1 MIKAVFLDFYGTLVR
16 FDPPAEAIQAQACAA
31 EGLTIATEAVARA
44 YPSADAYMAQENA
57 RSLVSKRPPLER
69 DAFFT
74 EYERR
79 LLAAAGLAVSAS
91 VAAKVWQRVSEAD
104 KRLALYEDALPALDG
119 LRGAGLVTGIISN
132 IGRDLDSLVEGLGL
146 RDRLDVWVGIADAG
160 VGKPHAPIFE
170 AALAK
175 AGALAHE
182 ALHVGDQYDSDV
194 VGATGAG
201 MHPLLL
207 DRGGSAPPPPG
218 CPVVRSLREVLPHI
232 TANGLLTPS

>member
-1 MIKAVFLDFYGTLVR
+1 MIKAVFLDFYGTLAR
-16 FDPPAEAIQAQACAA
+16 FDPPAEAIQVQACAA

-44 YPSADAYMAQENA
+44 YPTADAFMAQENA
-57 RSLVSKRPPLER
+57 RSLVSRRPPLER

-79 LLAAAGLAVSAS
+79 LLAAAGLEAPPA
-91 VAAKVWQRVSEAD
+91 VAARVWQRVSAAD
-104 KRLALYEDALPALDG
+104 KRLALFEDALPALDE
-119 LRGAGLVTGIISN
+119 LRSAGLMAGIISN
-132 IGRDLDSLVEGLGL
+132 IGRDLDFLVDSLGL
-146 RDRLDVWVGIADAG
+146 RDRLDVWVGIADVG

-170 AALAK
+170 AALVK

-182 ALHVGDQYDSDV
+182 ALHVGDQYDSDI
-194 VGATGAG
+194 VGAAGAG

-207 DRGGSAPPPPG
+207 DREGSAQPPPG

-232 TANGLLTPS
+232 AANGLLTPP